1 MDESGGHGDSTGDH
15 GDATGD
21 HGDSTGDHGDSTD
34 ADGTVEPNPDDGSA
48 PIEETLG
55 GLLADRDATLA
66 VAESLTGGLVGS
78 RVTDVPGA
86 SAYFDRGFVT
96 YAYDAKREL
105 LGVSRESLD
114 AEGAVSASVA
124 EQMAAGARDRSDAT
138 WAVSTTGIAG
148 PDGGTATKPVGL
160 VYVGVAYAAPWG
172 TQESFVRSERV
183 VLDGDRGTIK
193 REAVDAALEAL
204 VRAIREVDASE

>member
-1 MDESGGHGDSTGDH
+1 MVSG
-15 GDATGD
+15 
-21 HGDSTGDHGDSTD
+21 
-34 ADGTVEPNPDDGSA
+34 DGSDKTGSA
-48 PIEETLG
+48 GDTGGPAETTEADEGGPIEETLG
-55 GLLADRDATLA
+55 ELLADREATLA

-114 AEGAVSASVA
+114 AEGAVSATVA
-124 EQMAAGARDRSDAT
+124 EQMAAGARDRADAT
-138 WAVSTTGIAG
+138 WAVSTTGVAG
-148 PDGGTATKPVGL
+148 PGGGTAEKPVGL

-172 TQESFVRSERV
+172 TRDSFVRSERV
-183 VLDGDRGTIK
+183 VLDDDRGTIK
-193 REAVDAALEAL
+193 RKAADAALEAL
-204 VRAIREVDASE
+204 VRAIREVDAEA